1 MSKLPLETFRNFVK
15 LWPTVPL
22 YMEFT
27 QMNKILKDALQ
38 IIILNNFKALC
49 YDMLKDAL
57 KKKTRFG

>member
-1 MSKLPLETFRNFVK
+1 
-15 LWPTVPL
+15 
-22 YMEFT
+22 MEFT